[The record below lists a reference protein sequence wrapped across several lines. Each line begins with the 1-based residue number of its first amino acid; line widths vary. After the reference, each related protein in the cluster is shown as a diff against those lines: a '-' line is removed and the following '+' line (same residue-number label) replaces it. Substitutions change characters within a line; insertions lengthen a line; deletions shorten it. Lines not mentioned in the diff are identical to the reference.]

1 MSDDL
6 TKVFGDDGFD
16 TDSVPAQVNFLPPG
30 KYPCVIS
37 EAELKE
43 NKNGTGLYVKIVLT
57 ILEGPSKNRKFFCN
71 INIKHSES
79 QECVDIGLRTLA
91 SLGKALGLSNVT
103 NLNQV
108 RNQVVIAHATVR
120 QEQNVVNVF
129 SSPAAYTA
137 TPTGPAAPPTGPP
150 VESPPESTRQQQP
163 SAPSEPWR
171 NPPPQ
176 NPPPGAGADGVGY

>member
-6 TKVFGDDGFD
+6 TQVFGDDGFD

-30 KYPCVIS
+30 KYPCLVE

-43 NKNGTGLYVKIVLT
+43 NNKGTGMLVRLVLS
-57 ILEGPSKNRKFFCN
+57 ILEGPHKNRKFFCN

-91 SLGKALGLSNVT
+91 SLGKALGLKAVT
-103 NLNQV
+103 NLSQV

-120 QEQNVVNVF
+120 QEQNVINVF
-129 SSPAAYTA
+129 SSPAAYTS
-137 TPTGPAAPPTGPP
+137 TPTGPSAPPVNSSPPSVPP
-150 VESPPESTRQQQP
+150 VEQTFPAPG
-163 SAPSEPWR
+163 APSEPWR
-171 NPPPQ
+171 NPP
-176 NPPPGAGADGVGY
+176 G

>member
-6 TKVFGDDGFD
+6 TQVFGDDGFD
-16 TDSVPAQVNFLPPG
+16 TDSVPAQTNFLPPG
-30 KYPCVIS
+30 KYPCLV
-37 EAELKE
+37 EDAELKE
-43 NKNGTGLYVKIVLT
+43 NSKGTGLYVKLVLS
-57 ILEGPSKNRKFFCN
+57 ILEGPHKNRKFFCN

-91 SLGKALGLSNVT
+91 SLGKALGLSSVT

-120 QEQNVVNVF
+120 KEQNVVNVF

-137 TPTGPAAPPTGPP
+137 APVANSTP
-150 VESPPESTRQQQP
+150 P
-163 SAPSEPWR
+163 SAPSAPPVSSVSSASPLSEAYYQQQPNAPAEPWR
-171 NPPPQ
+171 T
-176 NPPPGAGADGVGY
+176 PPG

>member
-6 TKVFGDDGFD
+6 TQVFGDSGFD

-30 KYPCVIS
+30 KYPCLVE

-43 NKNGTGLYVKIVLT
+43 NSKGTGLFVRLVLT
-57 ILEGPSKNRKFFCN
+57 ILEGPHKNRKFFCN
-71 INIKHSES
+71 INVKHSES

-91 SLGKALGLSNVT
+91 SLGKALGLQAVT

-120 QEQNVVNVF
+120 KDQNVINVF
-129 SSPAAYTA
+129 SSP
-137 TPTGPAAPPTGPP
+137 TGPSAPPVDSPPPSAPP
-150 VESPPESTRQQQP
+150 VTPPPEAYQQQQP
-163 SAPSEPWR
+163 NAPSEPWR
-171 NPPPQ
+171 NPP
-176 NPPPGAGADGVGY
+176 Y